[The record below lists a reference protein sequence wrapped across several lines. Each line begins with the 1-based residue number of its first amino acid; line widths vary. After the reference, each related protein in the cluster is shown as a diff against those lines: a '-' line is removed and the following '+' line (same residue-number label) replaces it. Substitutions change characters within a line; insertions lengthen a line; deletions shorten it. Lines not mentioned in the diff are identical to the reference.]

1 MTSCTLHKMQLS
13 PCPVVTRLNQILLH
27 GFSLVEATLVR
38 GTLKFVF
45 VSGNETDGGFRCF
58 DSVDD
63 GQVSRRKK
71 KYL

>member
-1 MTSCTLHKMQLS
+1 M
-13 PCPVVTRLNQILLH
+13 
-27 GFSLVEATLVR
+27 EATLVR

-71 KYL
+71 KILVIAHSRQ